1 MVNVVLV
8 KNHLLA
14 KDLEDSDEEKPADEL
29 AIDAAKEKR
38 EKEKKNYETK
48 IKAIMQTFNRLFIN
62 CQMFYSR

>member
-48 IKAIMQTFNRLFIN
+48 IKAIMQTFKRLFIN